1 MKNKTMTHIAGILLF
16 AGIFPGLAYGQ
27 QKERKFIREGNDHY
41 ENGRFEEAEVM
52 YRKALEEGKGMH
64 KSRFN
69 IGDALYKQG
78 KYDQAA
84 KQFSYLTGNQQ
95 DKKDIGRVFHNLGN
109 ALLKENRIDES
120 IEAYKNA
127 LRNNPG
133 DMETKY
139 NLAYAMHFRKKQ
151 QQQQQQKQQ
160 DQNEQKREQDKQEK
174 QEKQEKQ
181 NRQQNQQPRQQK
193 PSGEQ
198 KMNEI
203 SREDARRMLEALQ
216 QEEKN
221 LQEEIK
227 KRKARKQRIHVEKE
241 W

>member
-1 MKNKTMTHIAGILLF
+1 MINKTMTFIAGSLLF
-16 AGIFPGLAYGQ
+16 AGVFPGSAYGQ

-41 ENGRFEEAEVM
+41 ENGRFEEAEVL
-52 YRKALEEGKGMH
+52 YRKALGAGKGMH
-64 KSRFN
+64 KSKFN
-69 IGDALYKQG
+69 LGDALYKQG
-78 KYDQAA
+78 KYDQAG
-84 KQFSYLTGNQQ
+84 KQFSGLTGHQQ
-95 DKKDIGRVFHNLGN
+95 DKKDIARVYHNLGN

-139 NLAYAMHFRKKQ
+139 NLAYAMHLGKKKQQ

-174 QEKQEKQ
+174 QNQ
-181 NRQQNQQPRQQK
+181 QQNQQPRQQK

-216 QEEKN
+216 QEEKK
-221 LQEEIK
+221 LQEEIE